1 MKKNVIIFGLISGAW
16 IATMGIY
23 TAAACYNNPEFKGN
37 DFLGYAS
44 MIIAFSFIFI
54 GIRNYRNKF
63 NNGVITFGQAFKT
76 GLYISLIASTLYV
89 VVWLVDY
96 YVFIPDF
103 LDQYIDHVLYR
114 AQIDG
119 ASQPELDEK
128 ASQMADFKEL
138 YRNPLFVVL
147 ITYSEVLPIG
157 LIITIVSALILKRK
171 SKDQDIVVPD

>member
-1 MKKNVIIFGLISGAW
+1 MKKNVIIFGLISGVW
-16 IATMGIY
+16 ITTMGVY
-23 TAAACYNNPEFKGN
+23 TAAACYNNPEFTGN
-37 DFLGYAS
+37 DLLGYAS
-44 MIIAFSFIFI
+44 MIIAFSFIFV

-103 LDQYIDHVLYR
+103 LDQYTNHVLYR
-114 AQIDG
+114 ARIDG
-119 ASQPELDEK
+119 VSQPELEEK
-128 ASQMADFKEL
+128 ASQMAEFKEL

-157 LIITIVSALILKRK
+157 LIITIISAVILKRK
-171 SKDQDIVVPD
+171 SKDQNIVVPD

>member
-16 IATMGIY
+16 IATMGVY

-37 DFLGYAS
+37 DFLGYTS
-44 MIIAFSFIFI
+44 MIVAFSFIFI

-96 YVFIPDF
+96 YLFIPGF
-103 LDQYIDHVLYR
+103 LDQYINHVLYQAR
-114 AQIDG
+114 IDG
-119 ASQPELDEK
+119 AGRPELEEK

-157 LIITIVSALILKRK
+157 LIITIISALILKRK
-171 SKDQDIVVPD
+171 SKDQNIVVPD